1 MGRNYEEWVE
11 ATGERGLQLDLRRI
25 CPGVEGL
32 PQDGEPPSQ
41 DTDSRGRGRWVPCCR
56 AVVLLV
62 TLEQRIS
69 SGWELAGN
77 ADAGALPQTH
87 PIRDCTL
94 GFTGPPGGSGAQRSL
109 RTGGLAETGMDRQV
123 GKDKV
128 TFNSPSEP
136 ETLRCR
142 RMLISPSPLPFSFR
156 GHGHTV
162 LAEAAR
168 ADGRPVVSAYSPL
181 RSWEKAGQTPVAARG
196 PIRAGRGLGD
206 LTSEQIWP
214 REGKSHPR
222 SHIRVIQAGPSRLS
236 PHHCAAM
243 FAALGGWASS
253 KTTGGNFCF
262 HSTSLA
268 QLAHGCLSIPG
279 SSILAECFKVKAG
292 AGDNK
297 VLPQAPAGPLSSVPA
312 HSGFCP
318 EGRLSCRG
326 STSSRSITSG

>member
-1 MGRNYEEWVE
+1 
-11 ATGERGLQLDLRRI
+11 
-25 CPGVEGL
+25 
-32 PQDGEPPSQ
+32 
-41 DTDSRGRGRWVPCCR
+41 
-56 AVVLLV
+56 
-62 TLEQRIS
+62 
-69 SGWELAGN
+69 
-77 ADAGALPQTH
+77 
-87 PIRDCTL
+87 
-94 GFTGPPGGSGAQRSL
+94 
-109 RTGGLAETGMDRQV
+109 MDRQV
-123 GKDKV
+123 GKDEV

-136 ETLRCR
+136 ETLICR

-236 PHHCAAM
+236 PHRCAAM

-318 EGRLSCRG
+318 EGRLSCCG
-326 STSSRSITSG
+326 STSSRGITSG